1 MKYFK
6 ITRTWSVKAAD
17 EAEAVHLVATDP
29 DKYLESETVTRTEY
43 RKSKPETGW
52 GAGLRNQLLGSNG
65 KR

>member
-29 DKYLESETVTRTEY
+29 DKYLESETVRFSQQAM
-43 RKSKPETGW
+43 RS
-52 GAGLRNQLLGSNG
+52 GSRARRG
-65 KR
+65 

>member
-17 EAEAVHLVATDP
+17 EAEAIHLVATDP

-43 RKSKPETGW
+43 KSEAPW
-52 GAGLRNQLLGSNG
+52 VR
-65 KR
+65 